1 MEDLDLGRMIQLSM
15 DGPNVNWSIFE
26 TVSSI
31 REERDLP
38 ALIKIGSCSLHI
50 FHGAFQFGCTK
61 TNWKIKELLKNL
73 HSFFFNAP
81 SRKSDY
87 IAQTKTTK
95 FPKQFWPHCW
105 IESQEVAD
113 WAIYIWPSVVYMVKH
128 WKTLVQ
134 SKRPQVQLK
143 TH

>member
-1 MEDLDLGRMIQLSM
+1 MQKPCVQYQLTSFPEELNICLNEVMEDLDLGRMIQLSM
-15 DGPNVNWSIFE
+15 DGPNVNLSIYE

-73 HSFFFNAP
+73 HSLFFNAP
-81 SRKSDY
+81 SRRSDY
-87 IAQTKTTK
+87 IAQTKSSK
-95 FPKQFWPHCW
+95 FPKNFCPHRW
-105 IESQEVAD
+105 I
-113 WAIYIWPSVVYMVKH
+113 
-128 WKTLVQ
+128 
-134 SKRPQVQLK
+134 
-143 TH
+143 